1 MLALCSNG
9 LTSEAILSA
18 LRPQIA
24 PGQTAA
30 LVVTADNVYR
40 ERNYHVPRCLDEL
53 TGLGLTVDVRD
64 IDTDPCAE
72 LERFDVVEFIGGNPF
87 YLLSALRRVKAGAV
101 LRHLA
106 ERKLLIGWSAAAFAF
121 GPTLELVNAYSP
133 EMNEVGLKDLT
144 ALGLTEVQ
152 VLPHYERFL
161 TRFDR
166 FEETCAAYEAARGV
180 RVVRLNDG
188 DAVLVE
194 GSRVDIVRS
203 RS

>member
-18 LRPQIA
+18 LRPRIA

-53 TGLGLTVDVRD
+53 AGLGLTVDVRD

-87 YLLSALRRVKAGAV
+87 YLMQSIRRNDAGSVLRR
-101 LRHLA
+101 LA
-106 ERKLLIGWSAAAFAF
+106 KEKILIGRSASAFAF
-121 GPTLELVNAYSP
+121 GPTLELVNMYSP
-133 EMNEVGLKDLT
+133 EMNTVGLTDLRGL
-144 ALGLTEVQ
+144 ALTDLE
-152 VLPHYERFL
+152 VLPHYDRYADM
-161 TRFDR
+161 FDR
-166 FEETCAAYEAARGV
+166 FEERCCEYEEAHDTCV
-180 RVVRLNDG
+180 IRLNDG
-188 DAVLVE
+188 E
-194 GSRVDIVRS
+194 GIILSEICPVGKLN
-203 RS
+203 